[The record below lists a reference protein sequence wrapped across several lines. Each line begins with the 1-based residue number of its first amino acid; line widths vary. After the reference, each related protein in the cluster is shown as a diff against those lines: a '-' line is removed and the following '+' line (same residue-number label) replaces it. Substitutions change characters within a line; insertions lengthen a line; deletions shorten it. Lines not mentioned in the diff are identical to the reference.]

1 MNIQLIQGE
10 FNPNDARERI
20 GQLGQTKIM
29 YHENKINYDSSE
41 EDIKTREEKIKR
53 LQNELF
59 EIRKFIN
66 TKTQSVKVDA
76 LIKIE

>member
-10 FNPNDARERI
+10 FNPNDAIELI
-20 GQLGQTKIM
+20 AQLVQTKIM